1 MNLRDLAARLRPFA
15 SFLALLGVVGLSA
28 CGGGSGSV
36 NNPYAP
42 PTTTPNPLAV
52 LPASAVVYPGSPQAL
67 TATGGT
73 PPYRAFSSNS
83 AVLPVAESAAGDKI
97 VLSANP
103 VEANVSL
110 VVTVQDAAGVSQPIS
125 ITVVPAPLFNTL
137 SMTPA
142 SADCGTNL
150 CSGQVG
156 TLSVSAKGA
165 AGAPLPNRLVKF
177 DVVFGPVLIRTSNP
191 AIPLA
196 QTLTVTTDATGVAQ
210 AAIEATASAPTQTAQ
225 IRATDITTGQQ
236 QVINFVVQNSTTGGQ
251 SPLTVVPDTATITT
265 LYSDRCSAGFI
276 IDYYLYGG
284 NPPYRVSSTFPGSVN
299 LVNSTVAAS
308 GGFFQAITN
317 GTCVDPLVFTIVD
330 AAGKQVTATLKNV
343 PGSTAPPV
351 PVAPAALVLA
361 PTTALCP
368 SQSASP
374 CGPAR
379 GMRRSALATSSSR
392 WVRSSAASA
401 RARTFRDGG
410 GTEHPEGGGIVV
422 QGDLGQ
428 QPGGLGR
435 PGCWPGSGRGRESV
449 PPAAPGSRGPG
460 AAAAGPRPPR
470 GRLAPPRA
478 PARGPGRVR
487 IGPAGSGPG
496 APRSGPGPS
505 WARSSLHRG

>member
-42 PTTTPNPLAV
+42 PTTTPNPLSV

-125 ITVVPAPLFNTL
+125 VTVVPAPLLNTL

-191 AIPLA
+191 ATPLA
-196 QTLTVTTDATGVAQ
+196 QTLTVTTDATGLAQ

-236 QVINFVVQNSTTGGQ
+236 QVTNFVVQNNTSAGQ

-343 PGSTAPPV
+343 PGSTAPPA

-361 PTTALCP
+361 PTTVTITGCNGTRTANFIVAGGTP
-368 SQSASP
+368 PYNASAA
-374 CGPAR
+374 GGTVNPAVI
-379 GMRRSALATSSSR
+379 GTAGGGFTVTPATLVGTVPVVVVDSSSPQK
-392 WVRSSAASA
+392 
-401 RARTFRDGG
+401 TIT
-410 GTEHPEGGGIVV
+410 GTIT
-422 QGDLGQ
+422 
-428 QPGGLGR
+428 
-435 PGCWPGSGRGRESV
+435 CN
-449 PPAAPGSRGPG
+449 
-460 AAAAGPRPPR
+460 
-470 GRLAPPRA
+470 
-478 PARGPGRVR
+478 
-487 IGPAGSGPG
+487 
-496 APRSGPGPS
+496 
-505 WARSSLHRG
+505 